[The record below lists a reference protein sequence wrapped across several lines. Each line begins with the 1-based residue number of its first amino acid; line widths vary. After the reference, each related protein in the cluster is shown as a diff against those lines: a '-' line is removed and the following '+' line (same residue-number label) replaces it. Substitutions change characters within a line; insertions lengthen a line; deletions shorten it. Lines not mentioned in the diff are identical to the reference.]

1 MIGQYLRMI
10 RLHIVAGGILAFTL
24 GALLALVNGGSF
36 NTLRFMV
43 FYAMIF
49 FGDLSTHFSNDYFD
63 VNQDSLRTTKGI
75 FSGSNILA
83 NNPQLR
89 RSARTISL
97 ALLFTSI
104 LIAAATVASGFA
116 PLEFLLVAFAVNFL
130 GWFYSAPPLRLVSH
144 GLGEVAI
151 ALAVGVGIPAAG
163 YLSVMGYF
171 DSFFGLLSLPFLLY
185 GFMLAFSLE
194 APDVEVDRL
203 GDKKTVGSAKGV
215 LAVFV
220 MIFAVAFSALLLFVI
235 YALFFGVWAVDFW
248 VFAVF
253 AVCPVVA
260 GIVGLVGIHRHNKAE
275 RLSLV
280 NVFSLFLIN
289 LLIAVY
295 LLAIQLP

>member
-1 MIGQYLRMI
+1 MI

-24 GALLALVNGGSF
+24 GAVLALVNGGSF
-36 NTLRFMV
+36 DTLRFMV

-63 VNQDSLRTTKGI
+63 VNQDNLRTTKGI
-75 FSGSNILA
+75 FSGSNILV

-97 ALLFTSI
+97 ALLFTSL

-163 YLSVMGYF
+163 YLSVMGCF
-171 DSFFGLLSLPFLLY
+171 DGLFGLLSLPFLLY

-203 GDKKTVGSAKGV
+203 GGKKTVGSVKGS
-215 LAVFV
+215 LAVFGLC
-220 MIFAVAFSALLLFVI
+220 FAVAFAALVLFVI
-235 YALFFGVWAVDFW
+235 YALFFGGWAVDFW
-248 VFAVF
+248 VFAAF
-253 AVCPVVA
+253 AVCPVA
-260 GIVGLVGIHRHNKAE
+260 AATASLVGVHWQKKVE

-295 LLAIQLP
+295 LLAIQLPN